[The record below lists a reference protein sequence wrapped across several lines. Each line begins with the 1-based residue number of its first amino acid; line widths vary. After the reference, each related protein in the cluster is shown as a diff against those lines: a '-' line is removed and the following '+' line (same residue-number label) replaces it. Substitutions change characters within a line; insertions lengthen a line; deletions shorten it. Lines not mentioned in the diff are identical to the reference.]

1 MIYIKC
7 EHSIENI
14 RVVWHIEKQM
24 SYYKVVSPIA
34 HCIACNSNLHETDK
48 NAKAAIDM
56 VMIEISRRLENAE
69 FKEESK
75 K

>member
-1 MIYIKC
+1 MIYIQC

-14 RVVWHIEKQM
+14 RVVWHIERQM
-24 SYYKVVSPIA
+24 STYKVVSPIA
-34 HCIACNSNLHETDK
+34 HCIACNSNLYEAEK
-48 NAKAAIDM
+48 NAKAAIAL
-56 VMIEISRRLENAE
+56 VMIDISRRLKNAE